1 VNRKFGIVGIVV
13 LALLLAS
20 TGVFAESN
28 RDRMKLAKMPPNSG
42 IYDRTLLRPDPNV
55 IIEMPTTAQPEAPQT
70 GATAAV
76 LSKGGPSDQSV
87 QAWSDS
93 GFSLVTPR
101 GAAMSS
107 KKQIADRQIRR
118 IIKRLD

>member
-1 VNRKFGIVGIVV
+1 MNRKFGIVGVVV

-20 TGVFAESN
+20 TGLYASN
-28 RDRMKLAKMPPNSG
+28 RDVIKVATMPPDSG

-55 IIEMPTTAQPEAPQT
+55 ITDMPSTPQAGGT
-70 GATAAV
+70 PLALAKIGPTDQAV
-76 LSKGGPSDQSV
+76 QTLGEPGL
-87 QAWSDS
+87 
-93 GFSLVTPR
+93 SLVTPR